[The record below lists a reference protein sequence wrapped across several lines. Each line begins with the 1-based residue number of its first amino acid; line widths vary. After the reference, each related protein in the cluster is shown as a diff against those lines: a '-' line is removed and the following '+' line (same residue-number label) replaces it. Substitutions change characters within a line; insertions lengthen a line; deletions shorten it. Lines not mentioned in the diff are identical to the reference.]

1 MKKLLTLAVLML
13 VMGLALAQNT
23 KKVAILEV
31 VDREGQLSYN
41 QKLIL
46 RSNMARA
53 VANTSGYEAYERSD
67 MDVIMSEQNFQRTGL
82 VSDEEIRKLGEMT
95 GVSLILVTEGVLT
108 GSNQIFVSA
117 KILNVETAKVEMMDN
132 LTMGL
137 DPSSM
142 QEGCTTLAKRL
153 FGSSATTTAIEKYSL
168 TRMGPNEYIYMGKY
182 LEKHEYEYFL
192 KNNCPKAYGQY
203 KVGKQL
209 IAAGWGVFAAGLA
222 IGAGGAAMVAVGIK
236 DARNYNEKYYS
247 TADGLEIGG
256 IVMLSVGPSISA
268 AVGVPLLCIGYSK
281 RNKAYQVYNNSCA
294 SSAATP
300 LTFHVISGKNGIGL
314 AMQF

>member
-31 VDREGQLSYN
+31 VDREGQLNYN

-222 IGAGGAAMVAVGIK
+222 IGAGGAAMVGLSANNN
-236 DARNYNEKYYS
+236 NY
-247 TADGLEIGG
+247 DLEIGG
-256 IVMLSVGPSISA
+256 IVMLSVGPSVSTV
-268 AVGVPLLCIGYSK
+268 VGVPLLCVGYSK